1 MNHVHACINQNPCG
15 STKEY
20 ITRIPYLN
28 YVSGVVVHVKS
39 FCDSNGDG
47 IGDLKGI
54 TSKLDYLKLLGVD
67 VLWMTPIY
75 QSPND
80 DNGYDISSYYDIQ
93 KEFGTMEDF
102 DELLREAHQ
111 RGIRI
116 ILDIVLNHT
125 SDEHPWFVESRKDR
139 NNPYRDYYIWM
150 DPKDGHEPNNWTSC
164 FQGPAWEYDQTSGQY
179 YLHLFSKKQPD
190 LNWQNP
196 DVRQA
201 CYDIMNFWVDKG
213 IDGFRLDVINL
224 ISKDPS
230 AYTVDS
236 DIKGHQVAANGP
248 HIHEYL
254 REMNQKVHRFSSL
267 LTVGETPAVTVE
279 DGKKYAPLDQ
289 SELSM
294 IFQFEL
300 MNVDGAEENKWTDRR
315 YELVDFKKILSRWQT
330 GMHGH
335 ATNSLFLNNHDQPR
349 LVSRFGDVSTPLTHE
364 KSAKLFAAIMHMA
377 EGVPYVYQGEELGMT
392 NVPFPSLSSYRDI
405 ETFNT
410 YHQLVEVEK
419 SVSADDMLRYM
430 HKSSRDNV
438 RTPMQW
444 NGEKNAGFTEGEPW
458 IMVNPNYPE
467 INAEKEVA
475 DENSIFHTYQRLIEI
490 RKKEPLVVE
499 GAYELLYE
507 DDPDLFIYRRYDE
520 KEELVICANIS
531 QEMHTYDSGLIHEDS
546 CVLYGNYDQPLR
558 GTLRP
563 YECVVYKQS
572 K

>member
-1 MNHVHACINQNPCG
+1 
-15 STKEY
+15 
-20 ITRIPYLN
+20 
-28 YVSGVVVHVKS
+28 
-39 FCDSNGDG
+39 
-47 IGDLKGI
+47 
-54 TSKLDYLKLLGVD
+54 
-67 VLWMTPIY
+67 
-75 QSPND
+75 
-80 DNGYDISSYYDIQ
+80 
-93 KEFGTMEDF
+93 MEDF

-201 CYDIMNFWVDKG
+201 CYDVMNFWVDKG

-236 DIKGHQVAANGP
+236 DIKGHTVAANGP

-254 REMNQKVHRFSSL
+254 QEMNQKVHRFSSL

-315 YELVDFKKILSRWQT
+315 YELVDFKKIMSRWQT

-349 LVSRFGDVSTPLTHE
+349 LVSRFGDVSTPLTYE
-364 KSAKLFAAIMHMA
+364 KSAKLFAVVMHMA

-419 SVSADDMLRYM
+419 SVSEKDMLRYM
-430 HKSSRDNV
+430 HKSSRDNA

-444 NGEKNAGFTEGEPW
+444 NDKQNAGFTEGEPW

-475 DENSIFHTYQRLIEI
+475 DENSIFYTYQKLIEI

-499 GAYELLYE
+499 GTYELLYE
-507 DDPDLFIYRRYDE
+507 DDPDLFIYRRYTE

-531 QEMHTYDSGLIHEDS
+531 QEMHTYDSDLIHEDS
-546 CVLYGNYDQPLR
+546 CVLYGNYDQPQP
-558 GTLRP
+558 GVLRP
-563 YECVVYKQS
+563 YECVVYKQLI
-572 K
+572 